1 MKILL
6 PLLIPFFIL
15 YAQDSQTLPKIPD
28 ITIDTSTTP
37 KEIPTPNENNDTKEI
52 RNPFESVVTP
62 KQSGQISNPPQLSL
76 FTQTTLN
83 LPSTARKIKKIT
95 RAYQNLDGSIST
107 IEQELNGDIDWH
119 FPLILSQEIKPEMQ
133 SQKLQDFNLGKIFD
147 FHIDK
152 QKITLKT
159 PLNMIRDFTL
169 ASPTRLILD
178 FKSNSKKVLQDFIQ
192 TNLPIISKVDLQT
205 HLDFYRITFTLDGQY
220 KYSIKNLK
228 EKGLEIELF

>member
-1 MKILL
+1 M
-6 PLLIPFFIL
+6 
-15 YAQDSQTLPKIPD
+15 QT
-28 ITIDTSTTP
+28 
-37 KEIPTPNENNDTKEI
+37 
-52 RNPFESVVTP
+52 
-62 KQSGQISNPPQLSL
+62 
-76 FTQTTLN
+76 
-83 LPSTARKIKKIT
+83 
-95 RAYQNLDGSIST
+95 
-107 IEQELNGDIDWH
+107 
-119 FPLILSQEIKPEMQ
+119 
-133 SQKLQDFNLGKIFD
+133 QKLQQFKLEKICD
-147 FHIDK
+147 YHKDK
-152 QKITLKT
+152 PKMTLKT